1 MFTNILILSLI
12 FVGGIYI
19 IYSIVLKKRTRN
31 LLFRYFQEL
40 DSEDENIK
48 VKNIQYQEYKTKDF
62 EKCFVVTVRM
72 DCTIDGKLEN
82 DMIVTYEVTASEL
95 LDFQKDDKYRNRVRK
110 LELKNRRNL

>member
-1 MFTNILILSLI
+1 MFTNILILSFI
-12 FVGGIYI
+12 FIGVIYAFYCI
-19 IYSIVLKKRTRN
+19 LLKKRTGK
-31 LLFRYFQEL
+31 LLLRYFQKLE
-40 DSEDENIK
+40 SEDENIT
-48 VKNIQYQEYKTKDF
+48 VKNIQYQGYKTRDF

-95 LDFQKDDKYRNRVRK
+95 FDFQIDDKYRKRIRK

>member
-1 MFTNILILSLI
+1 MILSLI

-31 LLFRYFQEL
+31 LLLRYFQEL
-40 DSEDENIK
+40 ESEDENIK
-48 VKNIQYQEYKTKDF
+48 VKNIQYQAYKT
-62 EKCFVVTVRM
+62 R

-95 LDFQKDDKYRNRVRK
+95 FDFQKDDKYRNRIRK
-110 LELKNRRNL
+110 LELKNRRNLS